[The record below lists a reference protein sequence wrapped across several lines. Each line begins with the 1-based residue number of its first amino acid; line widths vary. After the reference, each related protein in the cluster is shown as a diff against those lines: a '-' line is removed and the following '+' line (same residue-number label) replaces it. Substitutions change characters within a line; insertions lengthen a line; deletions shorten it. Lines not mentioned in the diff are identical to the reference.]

1 MRALSELKMGEQAT
15 IVGYNFTKPAVL
27 QQLLE
32 MGMTKGT
39 VVKVSK
45 LSPLGDP
52 REIDIRGYQL
62 SMRSSEAALIQV
74 QS

>member
-1 MRALSELKMGEQAT
+1 MRALSELKMGEKAT
-15 IVGYNFTKPAVL
+15 IVGYNFSKPAIL

-39 VVKVSK
+39 QVTVSK